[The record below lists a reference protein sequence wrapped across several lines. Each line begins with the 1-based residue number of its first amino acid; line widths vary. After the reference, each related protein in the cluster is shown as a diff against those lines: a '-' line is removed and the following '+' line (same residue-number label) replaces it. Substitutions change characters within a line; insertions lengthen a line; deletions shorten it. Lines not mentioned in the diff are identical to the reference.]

1 MTDGREGPAT
11 SAEPLPNDVDTNLEY
26 TTDLGEFEQTV
37 RSEKSWSGP
46 IVFWVGIGVSL
57 IHLYLNTFGTISEL
71 WFSAIHFACFG
82 FLCALV
88 YPMIRTHTHRA
99 SVVVSVIDVII
110 ALLVLV
116 AVAGFFIGEDAFY
129 QRGSNFALNDWI
141 FSILAVLLCLEL
153 TRRTTGWIIPTMI
166 VVALT
171 YVSWWGRYVPGV
183 FNFPGL
189 TWETLLF
196 RSFYGDEGMFG
207 LIARISSTY
216 VFMFILFGAFLV
228 RSGAGDF
235 IINLARVAAG
245 RFTGGPGMVAV
256 FGSCLFGSISGSAV
270 ANTVGTGVITIP
282 LMRRAGYEP
291 RFAAGVE
298 AAASTGGQLMP
309 PIMGAGAFVM
319 SSYTQIPYLD
329 IVAISF
335 LPALMYFLSVA
346 FWVRIEAKRTRIA
359 GLVEEDSPTLGQVF
373 KDGWHSLVPI
383 IVLIGLL
390 IWGYTPTYAAGFAIL
405 AVVVASWLSKKP
417 MGPRAILEALAT
429 GPRNMISTAVL
440 LVSVGLVVN
449 VIGTTGIGNTFS
461 LMIVNWAGGSL
472 MVTIILVALASL
484 VLGMGLPVTAAY
496 IVLATLSAPAL
507 YELITRYELAVAF
520 SNGQIPEM
528 AKTVLMLAAPEKV
541 AALGQPMSLAAAA
554 ALVDLIPADM
564 TRTVIEQA
572 LSPAYLTAALLSAHM
587 IIFWLSQDSNVT
599 PPVCLAAFAAAT
611 IAKTPPMLT
620 GLTAW
625 KLAKG
630 LYIIPLLFAYTPF
643 LVGDLWESLA
653 IFCFGTIG
661 IYCLSGAWAGY
672 LEGPLPIWVRPIL
685 AGIGL
690 LLLWPNSLLWNVGG
704 LAIFALFMALSIR
717 AERRAARRRAAAAA
731 APATSD
737 G

>member
-1 MTDGREGPAT
+1 MADQREAQATPGDQSRLPDGAG
-11 SAEPLPNDVDTNLEY
+11 EY
-26 TTDLGEFEQTV
+26 ATDLGEFEVAV
-37 RSEKSWSGP
+37 RGEKSWAGP
-46 IVFWVGIGVSL
+46 IVFWAGVGISL
-57 IHLYLNTFGTISEL
+57 LHIYLNTLGTMSEL

-88 YPMIRTHTHRA
+88 YPLAHPKSPGGIRA
-99 SVVVSVIDVII
+99 IAVMDVFI
-110 ALLVLV
+110 ALVPV
-116 AVAGFFIGEDAFY
+116 VCVAGLILSEDAFY
-129 QRGSNFALNDWI
+129 ARGSNFVTTDWI
-141 FSILAVLLCLEL
+141 ISALAMLLCLEF
-153 TRRTTGWIIPTMI
+153 TRRTTGWIIPSMI
-166 VVALT
+166 VISVT

-183 FNFPGL
+183 FQFPGL
-189 TWETLLF
+189 TWETVLF
-196 RSFYGDEGMFG
+196 RSFYGDDGMFG

-245 RFTGGPGMVAV
+245 RFTGGPGLVAV
-256 FGSCLFGSISGSAV
+256 LGSCLFGSISGSAV

-282 LMRRAGYEP
+282 LMRRAGYDA

-335 LPALMYFLSVA
+335 LPALMYFCSVG
-346 FWVRIEAKRTRIA
+346 FWVRIEAKQKRIS
-359 GLVEEDSPTLGQVF
+359 GLTEEDAPGIGKVLRE
-373 KDGWHSLVPI
+373 GWHSLVPI
-383 IVLIGLL
+383 GVLIALL
-390 IWGYTPTYAAGFAIL
+390 MIGYTPTYAAGFAIL
-405 AVVVASWLSKKP
+405 AVVVGSWLSKQR
-417 MGPRAILEALAT
+417 MGVTAILEALAL
-429 GPRNMISTAVL
+429 GARNMVSTAVL
-440 LVSVGLVVN
+440 LIAVGIVVN

-472 MVTIILVALASL
+472 LITIILVGLASL

-507 YELITRYELAVAF
+507 YELITRHELAMSF
-520 SNGQIPEM
+520 SNGQMTDM
-528 AKTVLMLAAPEKV
+528 AKAVLMLAAPDKI
-541 AALGQPMSLAAAA
+541 AALGQPMSLSAAE
-554 ALVDLIPADM
+554 ALVNVIPPDM
-564 TRTVIEQA
+564 TRSVIEA
-572 LSPAYLTAALLSAHM
+572 TLSPAFLTTALLSAHM

-599 PPVCLAAFAAAT
+599 PPVCLAAFAAAS

-630 LYIIPLLFAYTPF
+630 LYIVPLLFAYTPF
-643 LVGDLWESLA
+643 LAGDLWQSLT
-653 IFCFGTIG
+653 IFAFGTIG

-685 AGIGL
+685 AGIGA
-690 LLLWPNSLLWNVGG
+690 LLLWPNDIYWNIGG
-704 LAIFALFMALSIR
+704 LTIFAVFMAFSVR
-717 AERRAARRRAAAAA
+717 AERQTKLAK
-731 APATSD
+731 D
-737 G
+737 GA

>member
-1 MTDGREGPAT
+1 MDVRRRSA

-88 YPMIRTHTHRA
+88 YPMMRTRSRGATLA
-99 SVVVSVIDVII
+99 VSVIDVII
-110 ALLVLV
+110 ALAVLA

-129 QRGSNFALNDWI
+129 LRGSNFVLSDWI

-196 RSFYGDEGMFG
+196 RSFYGDDGMFG

-235 IINLARVAAG
+235 IINLARVSAG

-282 LMRRAGYEP
+282 LMRRAGYEA

-359 GLVEEDSPTLGQVF
+359 GLVDDDTPSLGQVF

-383 IVLIGLL
+383 FVLIGLL
-390 IWGYTPTYAAGFAIL
+390 IWGYTPTYAAGFAIV
-405 AVVVASWLSKKP
+405 AVVVGSWLSKKP
-417 MGPRAILEALAT
+417 MGPRAVLEALAI

-472 MVTIILVALASL
+472 LVTIILVALASL

-528 AKTVLMLAAPEKV
+528 AKTVLMLAAPDKI
-541 AALGQPMSLAAAA
+541 AALGQPMSHAAAT

-643 LVGDLWESLA
+643 LVGDFWESLA

-690 LLLWPNSLLWNVGG
+690 LLLWPNSLFWNVGG
-704 LAIFALFMALSIR
+704 LAIFALFMVLSIR
-717 AERRAARRRAAAAA
+717 AERRAARRRAAVATAAA
-731 APATSD
+731 AD

>member
-1 MTDGREGPAT
+1 MADQHGAPAKPDDRIPSNEQDPAVEYATDH
-11 SAEPLPNDVDTNLEY
+11 
-26 TTDLGEFEQTV
+26 GEFERTV
-37 RSEKSWSGP
+37 RGEKSWAGRM
-46 IVFWVGIGVSL
+46 VFWFGAGVSL
-57 IHLYLNTFGTISEL
+57 LHIYFNTFGTMSEL

-88 YPMIRTHTHRA
+88 YPLAHPKSSNGIR
-99 SVVVSVIDVII
+99 
-110 ALLVLV
+110 
-116 AVAGFFIGEDAFY
+116 AVAIVDVFIGLVPIVCTAGLILSEDAFY
-129 QRGSNFALNDWI
+129 ARGSNFVATDWI
-141 FSILAVLLCLEL
+141 ISSLAVLLCLEF
-153 TRRTTGWIIPTMI
+153 TRRTTGWIIPILILVSM
-166 VVALT
+166 T
-171 YVSWWGRYVPGV
+171 YVSWWGRYVPGI
-183 FNFPGL
+183 FQFPGIS
-189 TWETLLF
+189 WETMLF
-196 RSFYGDEGMFG
+196 RSFYGDDGLFG

-245 RFTGGPGMVAV
+245 RFTGGPGLVAV
-256 FGSCLFGSISGSAV
+256 VGSCLFGSISGSAV

-335 LPALMYFLSVA
+335 LPALMYFFSVA
-346 FWVRIEAKRTRIA
+346 FWVRIEAKRKRIS
-359 GLVEEDSPTLGQVF
+359 GLLEEGSPGIGAVLR
-373 KDGWHSLVPI
+373 DGWHSLVPI
-383 IVLIGLL
+383 GVLVALL
-390 IWGYTPTYAAGFAIL
+390 MIGYTPTYAAGFAIV
-405 AVVVASWLSKKP
+405 AVIVGSWLSKRP
-417 MGPRAILEALAT
+417 MGVTAVLEALAL
-429 GPRNMISTAVL
+429 GARNMISTAVL
-440 LVSVGLVVN
+440 LIAVGIVVN
-449 VIGTTGIGNTFS
+449 AIGTTGIGNTFS

-472 MVTIILVALASL
+472 MVTIILVGLASL

-520 SNGQIPEM
+520 SQGQVPDM
-528 AKTVLMLAAPEKV
+528 AKAVLTLAAPDKI
-541 AALGQPMSLAAAA
+541 AALGKPMSLAAAE
-554 ALVDLIPADM
+554 ALVAAVPQDM
-564 TRTVIEQA
+564 TRTITEA
-572 LSPAYLTAALLSAHM
+572 TLSPAYLTAALLSAHM

-599 PPVCLAAFAAAT
+599 PPVCLAAFAAAA

-630 LYIIPLLFAYTPF
+630 LYIVPLLFAYTPF
-643 LVGDLWESLA
+643 LVGDFWQSIA
-653 IFCFGTIG
+653 IFVFGTIG

-672 LEGPLPIWVRPIL
+672 LEGPLPLWVRPIL
-685 AGIGL
+685 AGIGA
-690 LLLWPNSLLWNVGG
+690 LLLWPNDLYWNIGG
-704 LAIFALFMALSIR
+704 LVIFAAFMALSVR
-717 AERRAARRRAAAAA
+717 AERRAKMRHAAA
-731 APATSD
+731 
-737 G
+737 GG

>member
-1 MTDGREGPAT
+1 MTDGREAT
-11 SAEPLPNDVDTNLEY
+11 SASAEPLPNDVDTNLEY

-88 YPMIRTHTHRA
+88 YPMMRTRSRGATLA
-99 SVVVSVIDVII
+99 VSIIDVII
-110 ALLVLV
+110 ALAVLA

-129 QRGSNFALNDWI
+129 LRGSNFVLSDWI

-196 RSFYGDEGMFG
+196 RSFYGDDGMFG

-235 IINLARVAAG
+235 IINLARVSAG

-282 LMRRAGYEP
+282 LMRRAGYEA

-359 GLVEEDSPTLGQVF
+359 GLVDDDTPSLGQVF

-383 IVLIGLL
+383 FVLIGLL
-390 IWGYTPTYAAGFAIL
+390 IWGYTPTYAAGFAIV
-405 AVVVASWLSKKP
+405 AVVVGSWLSKKP
-417 MGPRAILEALAT
+417 MGPRAVLEALAI

-472 MVTIILVALASL
+472 LVTIILVALASL

-528 AKTVLMLAAPEKV
+528 AKTVLMLAAPDKI
-541 AALGQPMSLAAAA
+541 AALGQPMSHAAAT

-643 LVGDLWESLA
+643 LVGDFWESLA

-690 LLLWPNSLLWNVGG
+690 LLLWPNSLFWNVGG
-704 LAIFALFMALSIR
+704 LAIFALFMVLSIR
-717 AERRAARRRAAAAA
+717 AERRAARRRAAVATAAA
-731 APATSD
+731 AD